1 MQAHSFIAEIPVYA
15 DAMSQMGRP
24 TDRKRTAFGERLAA
38 AREAAG
44 LSQREL
50 ADKLGVR
57 QSVLS
62 WWERQP
68 VALKPEQLAALA
80 TALGVSADVL
90 LGRDGAQKRGGGPSG
105 KARRAF
111 EAVAKLPRHHQQK
124 IVAVVE
130 ALVAQTGA
138 SHAGK
143 SD

>member
-1 MQAHSFIAEIPVYA
+1 MQAHSFIAENTVYS

-68 VALKPEQLAALA
+68 VALRPDQVATLAEVLSV
-80 TALGVSADVL
+80 TTDQL
-90 LGRDGAQKRGGGPSG
+90 LGRDIERKRGTGPTG
-105 KARRAF
+105 KAKKVF
-111 EAVAKLPRHHQQK
+111 EAVSRLPRHHQQK
-124 IVAVVE
+124 IVEVVE
-130 ALVAQTGA
+130 ALVAQHGQVRQA
-138 SHAGK
+138 
-143 SD
+143 

>member
-1 MQAHSFIAEIPVYA
+1 MLLSMQAHSFIAENPVYS

-68 VALKPEQLAALA
+68 VALRPEQLTTLA
-80 TALGVSADVL
+80 EVLGVTTDHI
-90 LGRDGAQKRGGGPSG
+90 LGRNVEKKRGTGPTG
-105 KARRAF
+105 KAKKVF
-111 EAVAKLPRHHQQK
+111 EAVSRLPRHHQDK

-130 ALVAQTGA
+130 SFVAQ
-138 SHAGK
+138 HAVGQ
-143 SD
+143 